1 MQLIRRK
8 GLKRL
13 IKDIINRDDMKQK
26 IGFKKTDEDCYWIQ
40 IFENQSARI
49 GKIKNSTVDKCKKI
63 NCYQRTYGYIN

>member
-1 MQLIRRK
+1 
-8 GLKRL
+8 
-13 IKDIINRDDMKQK
+13 MKQK